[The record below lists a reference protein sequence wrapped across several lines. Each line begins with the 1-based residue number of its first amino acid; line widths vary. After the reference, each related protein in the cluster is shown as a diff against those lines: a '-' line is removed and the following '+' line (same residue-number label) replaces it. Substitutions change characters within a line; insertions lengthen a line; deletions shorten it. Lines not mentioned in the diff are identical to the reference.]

1 MTPTFGCCTGVLPE
15 RNFEGEKCALFV
27 AKMMFWCFLCRLLF
41 PSSKSG
47 GGILLR
53 ENDDVV
59 VAVVVVVV
67 VERARSIIASRFVA
81 LSLFFF
87 FFFFFFQI
95 KNHKTLNPKNK
106 NEDLK

>member
-1 MTPTFGCCTGVLPE
+1 
-15 RNFEGEKCALFV
+15 
-27 AKMMFWCFLCRLLF
+27 MMFWCFLCRLLF

-47 GGILLR
+47 FGDILLL
-53 ENDDVV
+53 ENDDDAVV

-67 VERARSIIASRFVA
+67 VERARSITASRFVA

-95 KNHKTLNPKNK
+95 KNHQTLNPKNK
-106 NEDLK
+106 NEDLKQTVTKRKRVLMRAT

>member
-1 MTPTFGCCTGVLPE
+1 LTPTKGCCTGVLPE
-15 RNFEGEKCALFV
+15 RNFEGESNALFV

-47 GGILLR
+47 FGDILLL
-53 ENDDVV
+53 ENDDDAVV

-87 FFFFFFQI
+87 FFFFFQ
-95 KNHKTLNPKNK
+95 LQPPNPKP
-106 NEDLK
+106 